1 MPVAGAAMLGKLQR
15 ILAKSF
21 PFEPQKSAVFYCTFC
36 GDLIADHD
44 LRTWHIRNEH
54 PVRGKDYGTRFCPYC
69 GCYTDTEPHSTGCK
83 KRS

>member
-54 PVRGKDYGTRFCPYC
+54 PVRG
-69 GCYTDTEPHSTGCK
+69 
-83 KRS
+83 